1 MNPFAG
7 QIGLNTMQA
16 SQAMPTLGNRQA
28 MQQGEQSTLAQLLES
43 YKQALERGQQGQ
55 QMRQSDFVQGSGAL
69 GALAQMAQT
78 YMGGRVSRKANES
91 AKELADRIMR
101 AQTDAEQSKAQQAR
115 MAKIA
120 EEQRLMDARRKA
132 YGNDQEMFALT
143 GDVNKPARGVPMMT
157 DQGLVVVDPT
167 TNQYQRATPQ
177 GQPANQQPV
186 IRESNGRQVNLS
198 PDLSPQDRAAI
209 MANPDAYGQV
219 PDGGSIELPSV
230 DRSPQA
236 PLRPYEKPVAQVGT
250 LAPEEVA
257 AVGLPAGTVAQRDP
271 STGKIDIIHSPQTK
285 DAGGGKALNQ
295 GTVNSMTKDAG
306 KLENL
311 TSLAGMFSD
320 NYAGGVALGMGGD
333 IENLS
338 GRLGGPSTPGQAE
351 WWQQYDRL
359 KNEVRNELF
368 GASLTTGEAAAFK
381 SADIT
386 PNMDPKVVREN
397 LAMQSSIIQRAL
409 ERKAKTWA
417 AQGYNKAA
425 IQEATGIDLGGGA
438 AQGDDDA
445 LINKYLKP

>member
-7 QIGLNTMQA
+7 QIGMNTMQA
-16 SQAMPTLGNRQA
+16 SQAMPTIGNRQA

-143 GDVNKPARGVPMMT
+143 GDVTKPARGVPFMS
-157 DQGLVVVDPT
+157 DQGLVIVDPVSGEF
-167 TNQYQRATPQ
+167 RPATPQ
-177 GQPANQQPV
+177 GQQQQAGPPVTIDPSLPPEIQAAIRANPQQWASAPDGAQINVQQP
-186 IRESNGRQVNLS
+186 RA
-198 PDLSPQDRAAI
+198 PQQ
-209 MANPDAYGQV
+209 G
-219 PDGGSIELPSV
+219 
-230 DRSPQA
+230 